1 MSACGMA
8 ANKIFMVGG
17 WENDTGSRCNS
28 QTYFINFIQ
37 NLLTLLHLTTT
48 RTTSGARKAKWA
60 LREGQQMPPPYDFQG
75 FTGPTNFLRIN
86 LDDYLF

>member
-17 WENDTGSRCNS
+17 WENDTGSQCDS
-28 QTYFINFIQ
+28 KTYVINFIQ
-37 NLLTLLHLTTT
+37 NLLTSLHLTTT

-60 LREGQQMPPPYDFQG
+60 LREVQQMPPPSDFQG
-75 FTGPTNFLRIN
+75 STGQTNFLKIN
-86 LDDYLF
+86 LDDF